1 VSKIGGG
8 SIPSSGQSITGRVTG
23 GGGVLAG
30 RVVVG
35 GAPVVVGQV
44 IKSVPLVECWHCG
57 TLADCSWETA
67 YVLRWVHGSSEKYCA
82 LGGYVCYLDVED
94 SKSFILGG
102 VSGSGLVELWG
113 FQSST
118 RVQEVLPLT
127 TRNHLRELFAK
138 YNGARELVLVK
149 CEVPAWAV
157 SDRVFVGLDYKYLPV
172 RLSEGVDDSRVG
184 VATRFI
190 WQVGIPLLLTDVS
203 VLTVVEE
210 WVVTTDES
218 VRDVIFEDPDHISS
232 VGRRRVIFP
241 FSFSDVV

>member
-1 VSKIGGG
+1 MSKIGAG

-102 VSGSGLVELWG
+102 VSGSGLVEH
-113 FQSST
+113 FKS
-118 RVQEVLPLT
+118 
-127 TRNHLRELFAK
+127 
-138 YNGARELVLVK
+138 
-149 CEVPAWAV
+149 
-157 SDRVFVGLDYKYLPV
+157 
-172 RLSEGVDDSRVG
+172 
-184 VATRFI
+184 
-190 WQVGIPLLLTDVS
+190 WQVRHRRQTSKSKGYGMRPSKRCCVQLLIWDG
-203 VLTVVEE
+203 
-210 WVVTTDES
+210 W
-218 VRDVIFEDPDHISS
+218 
-232 VGRRRVIFP
+232 GRIVMQYQRSETYAHWHG
-241 FSFSDVV
+241 SFKLHPNSMHRTATIHSRSW